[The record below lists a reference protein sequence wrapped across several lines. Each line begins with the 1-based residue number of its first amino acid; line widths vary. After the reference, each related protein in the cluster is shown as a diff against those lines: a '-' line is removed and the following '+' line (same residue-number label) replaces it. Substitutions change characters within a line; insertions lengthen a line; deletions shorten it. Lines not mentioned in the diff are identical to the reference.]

1 MELKEIERSIIKKY
15 RTKLYAPFIHALQE
29 YEMLKEG
36 DKVAVCMSGG
46 KDSFLLAKLF
56 QELHKHSDFPFEVI
70 YICMNPGFNEENL
83 IKLKENCEYL
93 NIPVMIKESDVF
105 KVAHK
110 IGGEHPC
117 YMCARMRRGFLYEF
131 ARSLGCNK
139 IALGHH
145 FNDVIETVLIN
156 VLYGGKYN
164 TMMPKLHS
172 TNFEGMELI
181 RPMCLIKEKDIIN
194 WMHYSEFSAMSCGC
208 KIASNDLPSK
218 RKDVKNLIKELKKD
232 FEDVDIN
239 IYRSAENVNLN
250 SCLAW
255 KIGNKKEKYS
265 DYYDKFDND
274 DNDM

>member
-46 KDSFLLAKLF
+46 KDSFLMAKLF
-56 QELHKHSDFPFEVI
+56 QELHKHSDFPFDVV

-83 IKLKENCEYL
+83 VKLKENCEYL
-93 NIPVMIKESDVF
+93 NIPIVIKESDIFRVAK
-105 KVAHK
+105 KV
-110 IGGEHPC
+110 GGDHPC

-194 WMHYSEFSAMSCGC
+194 WMHYSEFTAMSCGC
-208 KIASNDLPSK
+208 PVASCELGSK
-218 RKDVKNLIKELKKD
+218 RREVKELIKNLKKD
-232 FEDVDIN
+232 FDDVDIN

-250 SCLAW
+250 ACLGW
-255 KIGNKKEKYS
+255 KIGNKKEKFS
-265 DYYDKFDND
+265 DYYDELDIGEEE
-274 DNDM
+274 